1 MAAMAQITHCT
12 AVRRCGAAAGDWAI
26 LLDFPL
32 NLNFQVVW
40 HSRVEDFMM
49 LDQSAIVTKKRE
61 GKRSKMWIVFVI
73 GAVLS
78 WGVYGPALHKG
89 QTQLGNPL
97 KALLCVGFAYFLIG
111 VLVPVAG
118 LSSQGGLSGFNA
130 GGTVW
135 SIIGGAL
142 GALGAVCIIW
152 AFKAGGIPN
161 YVMPLVFGGAPL
173 VNVLVSMAMHPPK
186 NAPHPLLYVG
196 FLLAAA
202 GGGIVLYYKP
212 S

>member
-1 MAAMAQITHCT
+1 MEPQT
-12 AVRRCGAAAGDWAI
+12 
-26 LLDFPL
+26 
-32 NLNFQVVW
+32 VVN
-40 HSRVEDFMM
+40 
-49 LDQSAIVTKKRE
+49 QKRE
-61 GKRSKMWIVFVI
+61 AKRSKMWIVFVI

-111 VLVPVAG
+111 VIVPVAG
-118 LSSQGGLSGFNA
+118 LSTQGGLGGFNS
-130 GGTVW
+130 GGTTW

-152 AFKAGGIPN
+152 AFKTGGLPN
-161 YVMPLVFGGAPL
+161 FVMPLVFGGAPL
-173 VNVLVSMAMHPPK
+173 VNVVVSMAMHPPK
-186 NAPHPLLYVG
+186 NPPNPLLYVG
-196 FLLAAA
+196 FLLAAL
-202 GGGIVLYYKP
+202 GGGIVLYFKP